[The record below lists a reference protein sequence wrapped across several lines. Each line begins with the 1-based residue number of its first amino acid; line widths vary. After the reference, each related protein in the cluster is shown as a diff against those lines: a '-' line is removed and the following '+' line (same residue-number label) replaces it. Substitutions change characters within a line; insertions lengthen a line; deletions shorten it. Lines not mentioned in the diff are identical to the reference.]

1 MKDYRF
7 DFITELD
14 LIDEIKKTGTYLT
27 FNAGTIIVQP
37 ERYIKVIPL
46 VIKGTVKVLR
56 VDEDGH
62 ELFLYYITTGQSC
75 AVSLSSC
82 ITDKISNIRAV
93 AEEDTE
99 LIAIPV
105 FTAVKWFNTYGS
117 WRNFVLQTMD
127 TRFDN
132 LIVTIDTLAFSKT
145 DKRLISYL
153 KAKAK
158 AHNDSTINCTHQE
171 IANELSTTREVISRL
186 LKNFEKNGILKLYR
200 NKIELISL
208 MY

>member
-1 MKDYRF
+1 MTTYQF

-14 LIDEIKKTGTYLT
+14 LIDEIKKTGTYLS
-27 FNAGTIIVQP
+27 FNAGETIVTP

-56 VDEDGH
+56 VDEEGH

-82 ITDKISNIRAV
+82 ITEKISNIKAV
-93 AEEDTE
+93 AEEETE

-105 FTAVKWFNTYGS
+105 LTAVKWFNTYAS

-127 TRFDN
+127 NRFDN
-132 LIVTIDTLAFSKT
+132 LIATIDTLAFSKT
-145 DKRLISYL
+145 DERLISYL
-153 KAKAK
+153 NSKAK
-158 AHNDSTINCTHQE
+158 AHHNSIINCTHQE

-186 LKNFEKNGILKLYR
+186 LKNFEKKGTLKLYR
-200 NKIELISL
+200 NKIEIISL
-208 MY
+208 VC